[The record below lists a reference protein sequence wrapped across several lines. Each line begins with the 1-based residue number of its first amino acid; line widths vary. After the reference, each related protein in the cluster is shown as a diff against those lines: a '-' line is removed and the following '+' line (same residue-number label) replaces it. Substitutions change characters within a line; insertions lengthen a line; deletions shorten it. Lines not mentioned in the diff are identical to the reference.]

1 MIVRTVLVGFIAGF
15 LAVLTFHQGT
25 IGVMNAVGLL
35 PNGAFRTNAVGPL
48 GVPAFVNSAF
58 WGGLW
63 GIAIAL
69 LTSRIYESRIR
80 IIAATLIGAIG
91 ATAVGW
97 FVVAPLKGL
106 PVAQGW
112 NPAAM
117 WRGPVINGM
126 FGLGAGILSVWLGD
140 LFGRRR

>member
-1 MIVRTVLVGFIAGF
+1 MFVRLVFIGFLAGV
-15 LAVLTFHQGT
+15 LAVLTFHQGL
-25 IGVMNAVGLL
+25 IGVMHAAGLL
-35 PNGAFRTNAVGPL
+35 PNPPFRTNPVGPL
-48 GVPAFVNSAF
+48 GVPAFVNAAF
-58 WGGLW
+58 WGGVW
-63 GIAIAL
+63 GIVITML
-69 LTSRIYESRIR
+69 IDRIYEHRVR

-106 PVAQGW
+106 PIAQGW

-117 WRGPVINGM
+117 WRGPLINGA
-126 FGLGAGILSVWLGD
+126 FGLGVGILSGWIGD

>member
-1 MIVRTVLVGFIAGF
+1 MIRLVLIGFIAGF

-25 IGVMNAVGLL
+25 IGVMNATGLL
-35 PNGAFRTNAVGPL
+35 PNGPFRTNAVGPL
-48 GVPAFVNSAF
+48 GIPAFVNSAF

-63 GIAIAL
+63 GIVIVLAMGRLKDHRLRVAVAL
-69 LTSRIYESRIR
+69 
-80 IIAATLIGAIG
+80 LIGALG

-106 PVAQGW
+106 PIAQGW

-117 WRGPVINGM
+117 WRGPLINGM
-126 FGLGAGILSVWLGD
+126 FGLGAGIIGSWLGD

>member
-1 MIVRTVLVGFIAGF
+1 MIIRTILVGFIAGF

-35 PNGAFRTNAVGPL
+35 PNGPFRTNAVGPL
-48 GVPAFVNSAF
+48 GVPAFVNAAF
-58 WGGLW
+58 WGGIW
-63 GIAIAL
+63 GIAIVL
-69 LTSRIYESRIR
+69 LTSRIYENRVRIL
-80 IIAATLIGAIG
+80 AATLLGAIG

-106 PVAQGW
+106 PIAQGW

-126 FGLGAGILSVWLGD
+126 FGLGVGILSGWLGD

>member
-1 MIVRTVLVGFIAGF
+1 MFVRAILLGFVAGV

-25 IGVMNAVGLL
+25 IGVMNAAGLL
-35 PNGAFRTNAVGPL
+35 PNGPFRTNPVGPL
-48 GVPAFVNSAF
+48 GVPAFVNTAF
-58 WGGLW
+58 WGGVW
-63 GIAIAL
+63 GIVIVL
-69 LTSRIYESRIR
+69 LTSRMYENRARIL
-80 IIAATLIGAIG
+80 AATLLGAIG

-106 PVAQGW
+106 PIAQGW

-126 FGLGAGILSVWLGD
+126 FGLGVGILAGWLGD

>member
-1 MIVRTVLVGFIAGF
+1 MIRLVLIGFIAGF

-25 IGVMNAVGLL
+25 IGVMNATGLL
-35 PNGAFRTNAVGPL
+35 PNGPFRTNAVGPL
-48 GVPAFVNSAF
+48 GIPAFVNSAF

-63 GIAIAL
+63 GIVIVLAMGRLKDHRLRVAVAL
-69 LTSRIYESRIR
+69 
-80 IIAATLIGAIG
+80 LIGALG

-106 PVAQGW
+106 PIAQGW

-117 WRGPVINGM
+117 WRGPLINGM
-126 FGLGAGILSVWLGD
+126 FGLGVGIIGSWLGD

>member
-1 MIVRTVLVGFIAGF
+1 MIVRTILVGFIAGI
-15 LAVLTFHQGT
+15 LAVLTFHQGA
-25 IGVMNAVGLL
+25 IGVMHAAGLL
-35 PNGAFRTNAVGPL
+35 PNGPFRTNAVGPL

-58 WGGLW
+58 WGGVW
-63 GIAIAL
+63 GIVISL
-69 LTSRIYESRIR
+69 LTSRVYENRVRIL
-80 IIAATLIGAIG
+80 AATLVGAIG

-106 PVAQGW
+106 PIAQGW

-117 WRGPVINGM
+117 WRGPLINAV
-126 FGLGAGILSVWLGD
+126 FGLGVGILAGWLGD

>member
-1 MIVRTVLVGFIAGF
+1 MIRLVLIGFIAGF

-25 IGVMNAVGLL
+25 IGVMNATGLL
-35 PNGAFRTNAVGPL
+35 PNGPFRTNAVGPL
-48 GVPAFVNSAF
+48 GIPAYVNSAF

-63 GIAIAL
+63 GIVIVLAMSRLKDHRLRVAVAL
-69 LTSRIYESRIR
+69 
-80 IIAATLIGAIG
+80 LIGALG

-106 PVAQGW
+106 PIAQGW

-117 WRGPVINGM
+117 WRGPLINGM
-126 FGLGAGILSVWLGD
+126 FGLGAGIIGSWLGD